1 MLSFSLKNLF
11 VIVSLVLA
19 TFSAAIASENTQDSS
34 KKETYNP
41 VPEIMHHIS
50 DSHEWHFWGEG
61 ENSVTLALPII
72 IFTNSHPERK
82 KYLTELPKSFMTRF
96 VNHFTTLWN
105 FGKLHFFMSSAFNHD
120 NYGHNVVVN
129 NGSSFIKIHDK
140 IYVLDH
146 GQEIAIFD
154 EQHHVSNAT
163 SPTDFSITKNVASMF
178 VALVLLLFSFGIS
191 GFKAKKNKSAPSGL
205 LSFLEPLVLFVRD
218 DIVKPNI
225 GKNYQKYL
233 PYLLTLFFF
242 ILMNNL
248 VGLLPG
254 SANVT
259 GNIAITL
266 VLSFITLLVTNIS
279 GNKSYWGHIFNP
291 PGVPLA
297 LMPIMIPIE
306 IVGIFTKPFALMIR
320 LFANIS
326 AGHIIILSLI
336 SLIFMAQSGLGDVA
350 AWSLSP
356 VAVLFVLFM
365 DLIEVLVAFL
375 QAYIFTLLTSLFI
388 GLATVDHH

>member
-1 MLSFSLKNLF
+1 MISFSLKKSIFIIVLF
-11 VIVSLVLA
+11 TLSISSFLA
-19 TFSAAIASENTQDSS
+19 SDPSNISSPTAEN
-34 KKETYNP
+34 EVYNP
-41 VPEIMHHIS
+41 VPSIMHHIS
-50 DSHEWHFWGEG
+50 DAHEWHLWGEG
-61 ENSVTLALPII
+61 DKSFSIPLPII
-72 IFTNSHPERK
+72 L
-82 KYLTELPKSFMTRF
+82 YTEG
-96 VNHFTTLWN
+96 N
-105 FGKLHFFMSSAFNHD
+105 FDIFMSSGFHHGHSKIIKD
-120 NYGHNVVVN
+120 NRTYSIDHHGHISEDS
-129 NGSSFIKIHDK
+129 GLSFI
-140 IYVLDH
+140 
-146 GQEIAIFD
+146 
-154 EQHHVSNAT
+154 
-163 SPTDFSITKNVASMF
+163 DFSITKNVASMLIGL
-178 VALVLLLFSFGIS
+178 LVLLLIFGIS
-191 GFKAKKNKSAPSGL
+191 GVKAKNNKGAPSGI

-225 GKNYQKYL
+225 GKNYNKYL

-242 ILMNNL
+242 ILVNNL
-248 VGLLPG
+248 LGLLPG

-266 VLSFITLLVTNIS
+266 VLSFITLIVTNFS

-336 SLIFMAQSGLGDVA
+336 SLIFMAQSGLGNIA

-356 VAVLFVLFM
+356 VAVVFVLFM